1 MRLNKFLLLIILLS
15 INSFL
20 FSQSAIAPNVL
31 IVTAHPDDETGCAAT
46 VYAITHHLK
55 GKVDLA
61 LITNGE
67 GGYKYSTLAEAIY
80 GVELTEENIGRE
92 YLPSIRKR
100 ELLSA
105 GKIIGIR
112 NYYFFD
118 QKDNRYTL
126 DEKEVLDSI
135 WDIGAIKH
143 RLTSI
148 IEKNN
153 YDYVFCLIPVPE
165 THGHHKAATILALDV
180 VKNIPEKNRPV
191 ILAMTITRKTDTLK
205 NSSFTELKGYPDTK
219 ISEKVKPFVFDRT
232 RKFSYKNALSYKV
245 IVNWEIAEHKSQ
257 GTMQL
262 AMNEGDYENFLYF
275 ELNGSNGI
283 EKTKTLF
290 ENLAKD
296 FYKPKQY

>member
-1 MRLNKFLLLIILLS
+1 MRHLKYIIL
-15 INSFL
+15 FL
-20 FSQSAIAPNVL
+20 FITANTLTFSQITSPPKVL

-67 GGYKYSTLAEAIY
+67 GGYKYSTLAEDIY
-80 GVELTEENIGRE
+80 GLELTEEKIGRE

-112 NYYFFD
+112 DYYFFD

-126 DEKEVLDSI
+126 DEREVLDSI
-135 WDIGAIKH
+135 WDINLIKH
-143 RLTSI
+143 RLKDI
-148 IEKNN
+148 ISKNQ
-153 YDYVFCLIPVPE
+153 YDFVFCLIPVPE
-165 THGHHKAATILALDV
+165 THGHHKAATILALNV
-180 VKNIPEKNRPV
+180 IKEFSENIKPV
-191 ILAMTITRKTDTLK
+191 ILAISVSKKADSLK
-205 NSSFTELKGYPDTK
+205 YSFSELKGYPETK
-219 ISEKVKPFVFDRT
+219 LAEGIKPFVFDRT
-232 RKFSYKNALSYKV
+232 RKFSFKNALDYKV

-262 AMNEGDYENFLYF
+262 YMNEGDFENFLYF
-275 ELNGSNGI
+275 DINGKNGI
-283 EKTKTLF
+283 DKTRNLF
-290 ENLAKD
+290 ESLAKD
-296 FYKPKQY
+296 FYKQKQY

>member
-1 MRLNKFLLLIILLS
+1 MRHLKYIIL
-15 INSFL
+15 FL
-20 FSQSAIAPNVL
+20 FITANTLTFSQITSPPKVL

-67 GGYKYSTLAEAIY
+67 GGYKYSTLAEDIY
-80 GVELTEENIGRE
+80 GLELTEEKIGRE

-112 NYYFFD
+112 DYYFFD

-126 DEKEVLDSI
+126 DEREVLDSI
-135 WDIGAIKH
+135 WDINLIKH
-143 RLTSI
+143 RLKDI
-148 IEKNN
+148 ISKNQ
-153 YDYVFCLIPVPE
+153 YDFVFCLIPVPE
-165 THGHHKAATILALDV
+165 THGHHKAATILALNV
-180 VKNIPEKNRPV
+180 IKEISENIKPV
-191 ILAMTITRKTDTLK
+191 ILAMSVSKKADSLK
-205 NSSFTELKGYPDTK
+205 YSFSELKGYPETK
-219 ISEKVKPFVFDRT
+219 LAEGIKPFVFDRT
-232 RKFSYKNALSYKV
+232 RKFSFKNALDYKV

-262 AMNEGDYENFLYF
+262 AMNEGDFENFLYF
-275 ELNGSNGI
+275 DINGKNGI
-283 EKTKTLF
+283 DKTRNLF
-290 ENLAKD
+290 ESLAKD
-296 FYKPKQY
+296 FYKQKQY